1 MQYLP
6 SADEIGRHKREKEN
20 AKEMAVLRVPQA
32 QVRLQEV
39 RRSRRRRSINQAL
52 ELVQQEV
59 AGASGKVKFSTD
71 MPFFS
76 MQLRKSIFHRAQQIS
91 NWLRRHV
98 RVQQVLQK
106 ACAVQL
112 VSQARAFESL
122 TTPLQE
128 LSSKRKYKR

>member
-1 MQYLP
+1 
-6 SADEIGRHKREKEN
+6 
-20 AKEMAVLRVPQA
+20 MAVLRVQQA
-32 QVRLQEV
+32 QVRLQQV
-39 RRSRRRRSINQAL
+39 QRSRRRRSSSQAL
-52 ELVQQEV
+52 ELVQQET

-71 MPFFS
+71 MPFFGV
-76 MQLRKSIFHRAQQIS
+76 QLRSSIFHRAQQIS

>member
-1 MQYLP
+1 MPRVDGIRRRKPQ
-6 SADEIGRHKREKEN
+6 KEN
-20 AKEMAVLRVPQA
+20 AKKMAVLRVPQA
-32 QVRLQEV
+32 QVRLQQV
-39 RRSRRRRSINQAL
+39 RRSRRRHSISQAL

-59 AGASGKVKFSTD
+59 AGASGKAKFSTD

-112 VSQARAFESL
+112 VSQARAFQEL

-128 LSSKRKYKR
+128 LSSKRTYKR